1 MDFKREYKVVEMLG
15 NVNSP
20 LLKTCRGLFV
30 PCVSYPFNTP
40 RRRFMGSSALQ
51 QHSRWITAAAEWR
64 ERGTPLFC
72 YTPYKS
78 WGTLES
84 CMTGSWRGEESGL
97 SAVQWRASCCGK
109 QLMSRVTCRS
119 GFRTNSLKQSS
130 VQFIMGGRV
139 AYIHMH
145 KQSGSVW
152 RRESSLPPAGLPECL
167 AATCVDFMSNFIFIL
182 WCFHQSA
189 G

>member
-130 VQFIMGGRV
+130 AQFIWKKKVSWEDELHIFTCTNR
-139 AYIHMH
+139 
-145 KQSGSVW
+145 
-152 RRESSLPPAGLPECL
+152 AGVYGEEKALSPL
-167 AATCVDFMSNFIFIL
+167 QDFLNAL
-182 WCFHQSA
+182 EQHV
-189 G
+189 